1 MSYLYTDTFVPG
13 QVITLQVET
22 TPDGNGTIRLEMGDI
37 PQPAAEPRQPLLVGI
52 EGPAG
57 SETTKIIAGFPGVQA
72 MREFGTKRTGETLP
86 SLPGWTASKLA
97 VMPATCRPHV
107 SWKYWD
113 VARQAAW
120 LDARPMSGAAPMP
133 NGYWPELD
141 TTYYHEGHGDID
153 PALYRQ
159 RGSAWADQLRTHPNG
174 GGIQNGPIVTRYWLM
189 NGGSVLDWWY
199 DGATFYGVD
208 VYEPE
213 VPASMARPLTPEE
226 LWGPVLDKVYAAI
239 PDGVD
244 ILVPEMG
251 RRYGAGQ
258 ARADALWADL
268 DYLAQWHPRVRT
280 VAYFNS
286 SAFPEFA
293 FAGTS
298 AATVTDGGAS
308 TPEGKAWK
316 SWMAS

>member
-1 MSYLYTDTFVPG
+1 M
-13 QVITLQVET
+13 
-22 TPDGNGTIRLEMGDI
+22 TIRTYEDTYPEGSQVTLDAGPTSLVLTITE
-37 PQPAAEPRQPLLVGI
+37 PEPVVPPRQPLLVGI

-57 SETTKIIAGFPGVQA
+57 QETSRLLSGFPGVQA
-72 MREFGTKRTGETLP
+72 MREFGVKRAGESLP

-97 VMPATCRPHV
+97 TMPATCRPHV

-113 VARQAAW
+113 EARQKAW
-120 LDARPMSGAAPMP
+120 LDARPTMIGP
-133 NGYWPELD
+133 GYWPELD
-141 TTYYHEGHGDID
+141 TTYHHEPHGDAGMT
-153 PALYRQ
+153 PAIYRP
-159 RGSAWADQLRTHPNG
+159 RGTAWAGMLRDHPNG
-174 GGIQNGPIVTRYWLM
+174 AGIQNGPIVTRYWIM
-189 NGGSVLDWWY
+189 GGGNPADWWY

-208 VYEPE
+208 TYEPE
-213 VPASMARPLTPEE
+213 AKAGQPTTPFTPEE
-226 LWGPVLDKVYAAI
+226 LWDPVLEKVYAAI

-258 ARADALWADL
+258 ARADALWADVEHL
-268 DYLAQWHPRVRT
+268 YRNHPRVR
-280 VAYFNS
+280 VVSYFNS

-308 TPEGKAWK
+308 TPEGQAWK
-316 SWMAS
+316 AAMI